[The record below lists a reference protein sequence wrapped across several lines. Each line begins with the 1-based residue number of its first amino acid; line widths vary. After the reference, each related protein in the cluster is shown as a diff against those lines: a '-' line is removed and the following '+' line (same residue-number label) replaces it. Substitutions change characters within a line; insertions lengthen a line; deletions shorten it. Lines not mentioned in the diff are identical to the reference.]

1 MPLFILQLSSTL
13 DEGET
18 LLHNAKRAPGG
29 AAEVPNEHWG
39 ARETRLP
46 VEHP

>member
-1 MPLFILQLSSTL
+1 MPLFILQLSSTLSDDQL

-29 AAEVPNEHWG
+29 AADV
-39 ARETRLP
+39 P